1 MEMDPV
7 LSNWKEPSSVDPKEN
22 AKELCSL
29 ASISCVLVLL
39 STAGRAAVNP
49 IYQFSSSVVLCN
61 DDAILKCPFG
71 KEFACILGEGRL

>member
-1 MEMDPV
+1 MAGLDLV

-29 ASISCVLVLL
+29 
-39 STAGRAAVNP
+39 GRAAINLK
-49 IYQFSSSVVLCN
+49 YQFSSSVVLCN
-61 DDAILKCPFG
+61 DDAILKCPLG